1 MKFGYNKAYEIGEK
15 VYHIRKLPI
24 DSNNPKETSR
34 SQYENISKGDKTSTN
49 SISNEGTT
57 KRRSFLTRTNY
68 DSNTDDNE
76 KNQSFCRMDFSS
88 MSIDNKIPSKNFDTE
103 ICGNRK

>member
-1 MKFGYNKAYEIGEK
+1 

-24 DSNNPKETSR
+24 DLNNPKETSR
-34 SQYENISKGDKTSTN
+34 SHYENISKGDKTSTK

-88 MSIDNKIPSKNFDTE
+88 MSIDNKISSKNFDTE
-103 ICGNRK
+103 ICGNQK